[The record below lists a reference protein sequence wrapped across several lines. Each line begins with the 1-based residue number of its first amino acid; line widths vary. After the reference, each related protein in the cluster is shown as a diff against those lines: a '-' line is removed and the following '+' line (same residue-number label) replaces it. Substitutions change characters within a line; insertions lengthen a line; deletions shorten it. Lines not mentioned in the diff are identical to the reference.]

1 MKKNYDQWWSDH
13 PYLKNLTMKLKI
25 TFVVIITCISNLF
38 SSPSYSQLAKVSL
51 DMRNSRLEQVMDE
64 IEKQSEFYFIF
75 NQKQIDIGRKV
86 DIQAKNELITEV
98 LPELFK
104 GTDVTYTIFDRK
116 ILLTSEKSD
125 KGTVVNNTLIT
136 AEQRQVRGKITD
148 PNGTPLVG
156 VNIVLKGTVTGAT
169 SDVAGNYSLPVNDG
183 NGTLVFSF
191 IGYTPK
197 EVAIENRN
205 VVDVV
210 LTEELQA
217 LSEVVVTALGIKR
230 EVRTL
235 GYATS
240 DVKKEQISE
249 NRASTALGT
258 LQGKVSGVNI
268 TTLTRGPQG
277 ANKIRIRGQSSF
289 SGMNTPL
296 IVVDGM
302 PIDNTSY
309 VSGGAVPSR
318 GSGSVNNSDGGDG
331 LSSINMDDVV
341 SMTVLKG
348 AAAAALYGSRA
359 KDGVIMITTRQKGE
373 NKGFGVELNT
383 NYTTDTPMDFTDFQ
397 YEYGQGEGGVRPTAP
412 NPTSGV
418 WSFGEKFEPGMTQ
431 ILYDGVEVPYEP
443 VYNRIRKFY
452 ETGTNLSNTIT
463 ISNSSEKGGFS
474 LSFSNVKN
482 KSIVPNSD
490 FGRNT
495 INLGFDQNITKKLKA
510 SGFVNYSNE
519 DNKNPAQ
526 VGGQEFSTAS
536 AVYTISNSMPWWLL
550 KEKML
555 DANGDEFV
563 YSRFLPRT
571 NPYFSAYEHFENI
584 NRDRVF
590 GNIALRYDINEWL
603 YIQGR
608 AAQDFY
614 SRAQDYNIPNG
625 YAAIAAAPVGYVKGS
640 YWQESRRFRERNYD
654 FLIGANHKFGD
665 FGFDGTFGGNQM
677 FRRMEYLNVAVQD
690 FVQRGLYT
698 VMNGRVKDPLY
709 NLNERG
715 VNSLYGSAE
724 VSYKNYLYVNSTLR
738 NDWFSTLAPGN
749 RSILYPSVTASLVLT
764 DAFKGTLPEWISFGK
779 IRAAYAEVGDD
790 NVSAYSDA
798 LYYDMENNSYP
809 SPSGDLVPV
818 GGINTTT
825 IPNGNLRPMRVS
837 ESEIGLD
844 LRLFNNAVSF
854 DFAVYKKI
862 SKDQIISAQ
871 VSNTSGYN
879 NQLINI
885 GQSMNRGLESSIS
898 LSPINGKSFQWNVNA
913 NVTYNI
919 SEVQKLGLSEAD
931 TMISIGSV
939 REIVG
944 RPLGQIYVYMFL
956 RDDQGRMIINKTS
969 GYPMRSDLVNVGCNQ
984 PNWYGGI
991 TNSFTFKGITISALI
1006 DFKLG
1011 KDYIINGGANY
1022 NYWRH
1027 GLHKG
1032 TLPGRDVG
1040 YVIADGVNPDGQVN
1054 TTKAAIQPYYES
1066 ITGNVIDEPFLY
1078 KGGFWKLRQI
1088 NLSYDFTSLI
1098 PKTFFVKGLRV
1109 SVVSNNVATLK
1120 KWTENMDPEELYSFS
1135 DNSNGRGWSS
1145 LPLTR
1150 SLGFNVNVKF

>member
-1 MKKNYDQWWSDH
+1 MKKNFDQWWYDH
-13 PYLKNLTMKLKI
+13 PYLKKLTMKLKI
-25 TFVVIITCISNLF
+25 IFVICITCLSNVF
-38 SSPSYSQLAKVSL
+38 AEPSYSQSARISL
-51 DMRNSRLEQVMDE
+51 DMENSKLEQVMNE
-64 IEKQSEFYFIF
+64 IEKKSEFYFIF
-75 NQKQIDIGRKV
+75 NQSEIDINRVV
-86 DIQAKNELITEV
+86 DIKADNQLISGI
-98 LPELFK
+98 LPRLFE
-104 GTDVTYTIFDRK
+104 GINVNYTIIDRK
-116 ILLTSEKSD
+116 ILLTRGD
-125 KGTVVNNTLIT
+125 KLNVITEDDQQFVVK
-136 AEQRQVRGKITD
+136 GKITD
-148 PNGTPLVG
+148 ASGAPLAG
-156 VNIVLKGTVTGAT
+156 VNVVLKGTLVGST
-169 SDVAGNYSLPVNDG
+169 SDGEGNYTINAPDG
-183 NGTLVFSF
+183 SGTLVFTF
-191 IGYTPK
+191 IGYTPL
-197 EVAIENRN
+197 EVAIEKRN
-205 VVDVV
+205 TINVTLD
-210 LTEELQA
+210 EELQS
-217 LSEVVVTALGIKR
+217 LDEVVVTALGIKR
-230 EVRTL
+230 EARTL

-240 DVKKEQISE
+240 DIKKEQISE
-249 NRASTALGT
+249 NRATTALGT
-258 LQGKVSGVNI
+258 LQGKISGVNI
-268 TTLTRGPQG
+268 TSLTRGPQG
-277 ANKIRIRGQSSF
+277 SNKIRIRGQSSF
-289 SGMNTPL
+289 SGTNTPL

-309 VSGGAVPSR
+309 VSGGAVSSR
-318 GSGSVNNSDGGDG
+318 GGSVNNSDGGDG

-359 KDGVIMITTRQKGE
+359 KDGVIMITTRQRGE
-373 NKGFGVELNT
+373 GQGIGVELNT
-383 NYTTDTPMDFTDFQ
+383 NYTTDTPLDFTDFQ

-443 VYNRIRKFY
+443 VYDRIRKFY
-452 ETGTNLSNTIT
+452 EVGQNLSNTLTIT
-463 ISNSSEKGGFS
+463 NNSEKGGFS
-474 LSFSNVKN
+474 LSFSNVQN

-495 INLGFDQNITKKLKA
+495 INLGFDQNITEKLKA
-510 SGFVNYSNE
+510 VGFVNYSNE
-519 DNKNPAQ
+519 ENSNPAQ

-536 AVYTISNSMPWWLL
+536 AVYTVSNSMPWWLL

-590 GNIALRYDINEWL
+590 GNIALRYQVTDWL

-654 FLIGANHKFGD
+654 ILIGANRD
-665 FGFDGTFGGNQM
+665 FGNFGVDITAGGNQM
-677 FRRMEYLNVAVQD
+677 FRRMEYVNVAVQD

-709 NLNERG
+709 NLNERA
-715 VNSLYGSAE
+715 VNSVYGSAE
-724 VSYKNYLYVNSTLR
+724 VSFKNYLYVTSTLR
-738 NDWFSTLAPGN
+738 NDWFSTLAKGN
-749 RSILYPSVTASLVLT
+749 RSILYPSVTTSFVFT
-764 DAFKGTLPEWISFGK
+764 DAFKSVMPQWLSFGK

-790 NVSAYSDA
+790 NVAAYSDA
-798 LYYDMENNSYP
+798 LYYEMENNSYP

-818 GGINTTT
+818 GGINANT
-825 IPNGNLRPMRVS
+825 IPNGGLRPMRVS
-837 ESEIGLD
+837 EGELGVD
-844 LRLFNNAVSF
+844 FRLFDNAVTF
-854 DFAVYKKI
+854 DFAVYKKV

-871 VSNTSGYN
+871 VSNSSGYN
-879 NQLINI
+879 TQLINI
-885 GQSMNRGLESSIS
+885 GQSMNKGLESSVS
-898 LSPINGKSFQWNVNA
+898 VSPVNKKSFQWTVNA
-913 NVTYNI
+913 NVTYNV

-944 RPLGQIYVYMFL
+944 RPLGQIFVYMFQ
-956 RDDQGRMIINKTS
+956 RDAQGRMIINKSS
-969 GYPMRSDLVNVGCNQ
+969 GYPMRSALTNVGTNQ
-984 PNWYGGI
+984 PNWYGGF
-991 TNSFTFKGITISALI
+991 TNTFTIKGITISALI

-1011 KDYIINGGANY
+1011 KDYIINGGGNY
-1022 NYWRH
+1022 NIWRH

-1040 YVIADGVNPDGQVN
+1040 YVIADGVNPDGAVN
-1054 TTKAAIQPYYES
+1054 ETKAAVQPYYES

-1078 KGGFWKLRQI
+1078 NGGFWKLRQI
-1088 NLSYDFTSLI
+1088 NLSYDFTRLLPKSLFI
-1098 PKTFFVKGLRV
+1098 KGLKF

-1135 DNSNGRGWSS
+1135 DNSSGRGWNS

-1150 SLGFNVNVKF
+1150 SLGFNLNVKF